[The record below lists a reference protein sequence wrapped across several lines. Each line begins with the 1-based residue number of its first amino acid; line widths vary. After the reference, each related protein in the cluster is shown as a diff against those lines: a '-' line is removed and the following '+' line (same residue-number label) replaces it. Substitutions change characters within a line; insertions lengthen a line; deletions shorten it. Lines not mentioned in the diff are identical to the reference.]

1 MRHSRAHEKRAHS
14 SAFRPM
20 PQRHTP
26 RSAVESH
33 YDGQANLSIPRG
45 AYMQQ
50 RKSGPLIKYKEFL
63 KKEEEES
70 ERFSRLKV

>member
-1 MRHSRAHEKRAHS
+1 
-14 SAFRPM
+14 M

-50 RKSGPLIKYKEFL
+50 RKSGPLIKYKEF
-63 KKEEEES
+63 
-70 ERFSRLKV
+70 